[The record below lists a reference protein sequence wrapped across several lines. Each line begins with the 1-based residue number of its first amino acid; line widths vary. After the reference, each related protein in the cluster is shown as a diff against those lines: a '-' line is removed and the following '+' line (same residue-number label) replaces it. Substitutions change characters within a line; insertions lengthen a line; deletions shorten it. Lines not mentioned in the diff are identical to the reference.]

1 MRKLSRRLSPRS
13 GAQSPVDALGQD
25 RNLFRGDRTVRLRRL
40 PAASELARA
49 GGVAR
54 RKDSSQ
60 ISAASA
66 LEPAERAAAQPAR
79 SITAEQSVED
89 FGARAA
95 ENERR

>member
-1 MRKLSRRLSPRS
+1 MRKLSRRLSSRS
-13 GAQSPVDALGQD
+13 GAEPPVDSLGQD
-25 RNLFRGDRTVRLRRL
+25 RNFFRGDRTVRVRRL
-40 PAASELARA
+40 PAASDLARA

-54 RKDSSQ
+54 QQDGSQ
-60 ISAASA
+60 IPAASA